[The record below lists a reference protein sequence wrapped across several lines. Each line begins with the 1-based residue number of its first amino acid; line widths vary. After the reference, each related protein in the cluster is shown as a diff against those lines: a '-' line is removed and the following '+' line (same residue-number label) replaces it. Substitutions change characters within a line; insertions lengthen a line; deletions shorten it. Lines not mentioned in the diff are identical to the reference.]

1 MNRALL
7 LFVGLLAACVT
18 LYAARERARGAGGL
32 GAGAAEVVELTFWNG
47 FTGPDGR
54 VMLGLV
60 RKFNEENPDV
70 RVMMQRLP
78 WGTYY
83 NKLMVAAVDDRGPEV
98 FVVQSGM
105 MTRMARAGFLEEVE
119 VRADGPIDEA
129 LLSDIDKTLLD
140 RARPR
145 GEEEGKEAPL
155 LGVPL
160 DVWPQGMFLN
170 AEMLR
175 EAGWVK
181 PDGSLRI
188 PTRGEEFIELAR
200 AMRSDVDG
208 DGVVE
213 TWGFAISHW
222 QNNFMTIVPQFGGR
236 LEDERGR
243 PTLDDAGNV
252 AALEW
257 MVSLFGKHEVAPS
270 PEGGVAGWV
279 GFRQRRVGMVFDGI
293 YMLGDLKRLEG
304 HPYVGAAIP
313 QMGPQRGTLA
323 DSHVLSVRRGLGER
337 ERQAAWRFVRFLS
350 DHGVEWSDA
359 GQVPARRSVRESEAF
374 ARMQVQNA
382 FAQQLDAVMYPPKT
396 PSIAQLT
403 LKLGLAVE
411 QALRERKSPAEAL
424 GEAQRDY
431 LEYLE
436 RDARERRV
444 GRADSVDASGGSR

>member
-1 MNRALL
+1 M
-7 LFVGLLAACVT
+7 
-18 LYAARERARGAGGL
+18 LYVARERARGAGGL
-32 GAGAAEVVELTFWNG
+32 GAGGAEVVELTFWNG

-54 VMLGLV
+54 VMLELV
-60 RKFNEENPDV
+60 RKFNQENPDV
-70 RVMMQRLP
+70 RVLMQRLP

-83 NKLMVAAVDDRGPEV
+83 NKLMVAAVDGRGPEV

-105 MTRMARAGFLEEVE
+105 MTRMARAGFLEAVD
-119 VRADGPIDEA
+119 VRAGGPIDEA
-129 LLSDIDKTLLD
+129 LLADIDATLLD

-145 GEEEGKEAPL
+145 VEREGEEAPL

-160 DVWPQGMFLN
+160 DVWPQGMFVN
-170 AEMLR
+170 ADMLR
-175 EAGWVK
+175 EAGSVE

-188 PTRGEEFIELAR
+188 PTQGEEFINLAR
-200 AMRSDVDG
+200 AMRRDVDG
-208 DGVVE
+208 DGGVDA
-213 TWGFAISHW
+213 WGYAISHW
-222 QNNFMTIVPQFGGR
+222 QNNFMTLLPQFGGR

-257 MVSLFGKHEVAPS
+257 MVRLFDEHEVAPS

-313 QMGPQRGTLA
+313 QVGPRPGTLA
-323 DSHVLSVRRGLGER
+323 DSHVLSVRRGLSEP

-374 ARMQVQNA
+374 ARMQVQSA
-382 FAQQLDAVMYPPKT
+382 FAKQLGDVMYPPKT
-396 PSIAQLT
+396 PSIAQLS

-411 QALRERKSPAEAL
+411 QALRGRKTPAEAL
-424 GEAQRDY
+424 AEAQRDY

-436 RDARERRV
+436 KDARERN
-444 GRADSVDASGGSR
+444 GRSTSSEMPGGEP